1 MMRNRTGQT
10 IADYAGLLAEA
21 LPLLDLPTDPVTLGG
36 WNGGDAEDGAA
47 MILAMARER
56 SIRLSDAAM
65 AEIEEEAHLLLRDD
79 SRPARALGANILGH
93 IEAIRALDPAGAD
106 AEFEARAAAFA
117 DRLSHSAG
125 RRRDPNLGREHTAPA
140 GDGDWLRQSLTG
152 VRHRPAPGHHLLH
165 PPRPPRGP
173 GRGRPAHLRV
183 AAM

>member
-10 IADYAGLLAEA
+10 ITDYAGLLAEA

-47 MILAMARER
+47 MILAMAHER
-56 SIRLSDAAM
+56 RIRLSDAAM
-65 AEIEEEAHLLLRDD
+65 AEIEEEARLLLRDD

-93 IEAIRALDPAGAD
+93 IEAIRALDAAGAD

-117 DRLSHSAG
+117 DRLSPSAG

>member
-65 AEIEEEAHLLLRDD
+65 AKIEEEAHLLLRDD

-93 IEAIRALDPAGAD
+93 IEAIRALDAAGA
-106 AEFEARAAAFA
+106 AA
-117 DRLSHSAG
+117 
-125 RRRDPNLGREHTAPA
+125 
-140 GDGDWLRQSLTG
+140 
-152 VRHRPAPGHHLLH
+152 
-165 PPRPPRGP
+165 
-173 GRGRPAHLRV
+173 
-183 AAM
+183 